1 MKTDSQLK
9 REVEDELDWDPAV
22 TSADIGVEVTNRV
35 VTLSGH
41 PPSFAEKLA
50 AEKAAQRVAGVKAV
64 VVEMQV
70 RLPKHHEHGDE
81 ELANAVRAILHW
93 SVVVPDDSVKVQV
106 EKGWVTLTGS
116 VDWAYQRQIVAR
128 AVGHMRGLR
137 GMTNAIEVRSRAVSE
152 DIVGKIAAA
161 MQRHAQR
168 EVKHIGI
175 HVKDGTV
182 TLTGRVGSCAERAV
196 ARGVA
201 RSAPGVRAV
210 VDDLVVE

>member
-1 MKTDSQLK
+1 M
-9 REVEDELDWDPAV
+9 
-22 TSADIGVEVTNRV
+22 
-35 VTLSGH
+35 
-41 PPSFAEKLA
+41 
-50 AEKAAQRVAGVKAV
+50 
-64 VVEMQV
+64 
-70 RLPKHHEHGDE
+70 
-81 ELANAVRAILHW
+81 
-93 SVVVPDDSVKVQV
+93 

-137 GMTNAIEVRSRAVSE
+137 GMTNAIEVRGSAVSE

-182 TLTGRVGSCAERAV
+182 TLTGKVGSCAERAV

-201 RSAPGVRAV
+201 WSAPGVRAV